1 MFRVERLRSIESRP
15 LARIRTYL
23 PLPTCAPVAGVDLTD
38 ASLHETLTTH
48 LNLTPTS
55 RPRQVRVV
63 SAGPELATELDVAFG
78 SPLLLLEG
86 QTADQHGQPLEVF
99 ATWHRAGDVAFDLQA
114 GRDLSPTSAPPADL
128 ARAASQARLLAEQLE
143 RLAST

>member
-1 MFRVERLRSIESRP
+1 MADEEFAAEGHTVATQVLALVEQVAPAQARWLGAERVLRVERLRSIESRP

-23 PLPTCAPVAGVDLTD
+23 PLPTCAPVAGVDLAD

-48 LNLTPTS
+48 LDLTPTS
-55 RPRQVRVV
+55 RPRQVRAV

-86 QTADQHGQPLEVF
+86 QTADQHG
-99 ATWHRAGDVAFDLQA
+99 
-114 GRDLSPTSAPPADL
+114 
-128 ARAASQARLLAEQLE
+128 
-143 RLAST
+143 